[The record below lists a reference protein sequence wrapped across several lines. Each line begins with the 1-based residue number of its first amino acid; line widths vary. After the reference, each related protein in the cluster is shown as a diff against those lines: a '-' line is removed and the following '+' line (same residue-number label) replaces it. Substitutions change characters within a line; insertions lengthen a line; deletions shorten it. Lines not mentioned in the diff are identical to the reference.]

1 MGALL
6 TSGNSACELCTS
18 FPNSTDKNFMLY
30 HVVASLLDVGFISS
44 SGGWI
49 RPRVNCSR
57 RREVSPDSALQKSL
71 SSLRKSLGNP
81 LNPQSLEK

>member
-6 TSGNSACELCTS
+6 TSGNSASELCTS

-44 SGGWI
+44 SGAWI
-49 RPRVNCSR
+49 RP
-57 RREVSPDSALQKSL
+57 
-71 SSLRKSLGNP
+71 
-81 LNPQSLEK
+81 